1 MIVEEAK
8 SGGQLEQRVDCSVE
22 AAEKIAQAYALVQIS
37 PVTEDKLKEALTVLA
52 AIEKRC
58 RVGNDLVSLCKV
70 CEASIQICKDSGN
83 DEALI
88 LTIKTLTTRRS
99 QKSKAIATI
108 VEKAMPWA
116 ITSVDA
122 DGSPVVA
129 PNSAKLVETLRDVTD
144 GKLFLEA
151 ERARLTRA
159 LAKIKEDSGL
169 IAEAADC
176 LQEVH
181 VETYGSLSKREK
193 IEFIL
198 EQMRLTL
205 AKKDYIRASIVSN
218 KVNRTILSEE
228 GMESL
233 KIKFL
238 KLMTTYH
245 HLHTKDAFELAKDY
259 HQMYLTFIAINE
271 KQATT
276 TTNDDEKNQILPATN
291 NNNWME
297 ALQTTVFFL
306 ALSPY
311 GMEQQDMLNRVQ
323 ADPNL
328 GKKNNEAFK

>member
-1 MIVEEAK
+1 MTLMVDETK
-8 SGGQLEQRVDCSVE
+8 SGGQLEQRIDCSAE
-22 AAEKIAQAYALVQIS
+22 ATEKIAQAYALIEDG
-37 PVTEDKLKEALTVLA
+37 PMTEDKLKEALAVLA
-52 AIEKRC
+52 GMEKRC
-58 RVGNDLVSLCKV
+58 RVGNDVASLCKV
-70 CEASIQICKDSGN
+70 CEASIQICKDCGN
-83 DEALI
+83 DDVLVV
-88 LTIKTLTTRRS
+88 TIKTLATRRS
-99 QKSKAIATI
+99 QKSKAVAS
-108 VEKAMPWA
+108 VVQKVMPWV
-116 ITSVDA
+116 ITGVDP

-129 PNSAKLVETLRDVTD
+129 PNSAKLIETLRDITD

-169 IAEAADC
+169 VAEAADC

-205 AKKDYIRASIVSN
+205 AKEDYVRASIVSN

-228 GMESL
+228 GMEPL

-238 KLMTTYH
+238 KLMIAYH

-259 HQMYLTFIAINE
+259 HQLYLTFLAIRE
-271 KQATT
+271 KQAKNNDEMTQSSPLTT
-276 TTNDDEKNQILPATN
+276 S
-291 NNNWME
+291 NNWIE
-297 ALQTTVFFL
+297 PLQTTILFL

-311 GMEQQDMLNRVQ
+311 GMEQQDMLNRVRV
-323 ADPNL
+323 DSKL
-328 GKKNNEAFK
+328 GEKNFAPFK